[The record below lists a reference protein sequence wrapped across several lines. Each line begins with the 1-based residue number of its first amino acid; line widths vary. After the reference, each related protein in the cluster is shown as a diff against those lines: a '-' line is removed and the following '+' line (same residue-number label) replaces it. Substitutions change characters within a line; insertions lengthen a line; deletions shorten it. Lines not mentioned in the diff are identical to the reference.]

1 MLSDE
6 LASVVET
13 VWSEVLR
20 SEVRRLEGDEPSS
33 VRLSSV
39 TARIHVLGPA
49 PRTIVFTCSEA
60 LGRRLASHMF
70 HVDPES
76 ASPEDVSDAVG
87 EVVNMVGGNVK
98 CIFGSPT
105 TLSLPEVE
113 GTGTCGGPAWSF
125 ADAVGEVRFE
135 DAGEPFLVAVTAPC

>member
-6 LASVVET
+6 LASVIET

-20 SEVRRLEGDEPSS
+20 SDVRRLDEGEPCN
-33 VRLSSV
+33 VRLASV

-49 PRTIVFTCSEA
+49 PRTIVFTCSET
-60 LGRRLASHMF
+60 LGRRLASFMF
-70 HVDPES
+70 HVDPEAAS
-76 ASPEDVSDAVG
+76 AEDVNDAVG
-87 EVVNMVGGNVK
+87 EVANMVGGNVK

-113 GTGTCGGPAWSF
+113 GTGPCGGPAWSF
-125 ADAVGEVRFE
+125 AGAMGEARFD
-135 DAGEPFLVAVTAPC
+135 DAGEPFLVAVTAPS